1 MWWSYRT
8 WNCKKAKLSHRFNFF
23 RGDAHFLNKR
33 YLLSSSIICFFSFF
47 GVFVFFA
54 FFESRSFFDFRTF
67 FNFVVS
73 ELFETVK
80 SSEFSASTIDLAFFT
95 FFGLLVR
102 RFGAGNFAFCGINFI
117 SQNKFRKNIFD
128 FKKKSRAIIFST
140 FKNLKFLKEVNKTK
154 I

>member
-1 MWWSYRT
+1 MWDFWAKDRIF
-8 WNCKKAKLSHRFNFF
+8 WQNCPFCENLNFF
-23 RGDAHFLNKR
+23 R
-33 YLLSSSIICFFSFF
+33 YSLSSSIICFFSFF
-47 GVFVFFA
+47 GAFVFFD

-80 SSEFSASTIDLAFFT
+80 SSDFSASTIDLAFFT

-117 SQNKFRKNIFD
+117 SQKKKLENN
-128 FKKKSRAIIFST
+128 FKKKSRAINFFNFQKFKIGERLKIFWR
-140 FKNLKFLKEVNKTK
+140 N
-154 I
+154 